1 MLFIN
6 VFYDSKLYFWLML
19 EWMFFVF
26 LVLHTETAKIRIM
39 KEVQIQDQVQMQEFI
54 QDMKQNPQKLQE
66 FMELQN
72 KTKK

>member
-1 MLFIN
+1 M
-6 VFYDSKLYFWLML
+6 FYDSKLYFWLML

-26 LVLHTETAKIRIM
+26 LVLHTETDKIRIV
-39 KEVQIQDQVQMQEFI
+39 KEMQIQDQVQMQEFI
-54 QDMKQNPQKLQE
+54 QDIKQNPQKLQE

>member
-1 MLFIN
+1 MD

-26 LVLHTETAKIRIM
+26 LVLHTETDKIRIL
-39 KEVQIQDQVQMQEFI
+39 KEVQTQDQAQRQEFI

-66 FMELQN
+66 FMQLEN